1 MDPLIP
7 NLHQF
12 DTRCHYFQNWPH
24 PILQR
29 TKDETR
35 IYVFVGRRENLV
47 KFMNQMS
54 VEQLFAEGK
63 YMVVYLSPET
73 ANKDELGYLLW
84 DIEG

>member
-1 MDPLIP
+1 M
-7 NLHQF
+7 
-12 DTRCHYFQNWPH
+12 
-24 PILQR
+24 QR

-35 IYVFVGRRENLV
+35 IYVFVGRRDYLV

-54 VEQLFAEGK
+54 VEQLFDEGK

-84 DIEG
+84 DIEGNQQSMNMFFIDVQCHIN

>member
-1 MDPLIP
+1 MPL
-7 NLHQF
+7 L
-12 DTRCHYFQNWPH
+12 FQNWPH